1 MKTDTN
7 IREAPM
13 AATDTRLGEL
23 LVRSALCS
31 VENVQLALLRQKDAP
46 GRRLGEILLEMKALQ
61 PDVLAR
67 AVADQLG
74 LEYADGVDEEELDA
88 DVLKRVPRSFM
99 RTQELLPLR
108 VNGGALPVL
117 TSDPLRLEP
126 LLHLETLLGVAVRPV
141 VATPQVI
148 QDGII
153 AFEPVRD
160 SAEAV
165 ISDMDSG
172 DLGALTRSLEEPQD
186 LLDMV
191 QDAPLIKL
199 VNLIFSQAVQEG
211 ASDIHIE
218 PFQRSLKVRFRI
230 DGVLYDR
237 LTPPKSL
244 QPAIVAR
251 IKVMS
256 GLDIAEKRLPQD
268 GRIALRV
275 GGSQVDVRVSTLP
288 TGHGE
293 RVVLRLLD
301 KKALRLG
308 VRDLGLAPEDQAILE
323 GFLRRPNGIV
333 LVTGPTGS
341 GKTTTLYAA
350 LSSINTSDKNIITV
364 EDPIE
369 YDLKGIGQIM
379 VNSKIDL
386 TFATGLRS
394 ILRQDPDII
403 MVGEIRDRETADVA
417 IQASLTG
424 HLVLSTLHTNDAP
437 SAVVRL
443 VEMGIE
449 PFLVASSLLGVIG
462 QRLVRVLCQR
472 CRQRIEVP
480 EEIAARF
487 GGALPMGARIYR
499 ASGCPACL
507 QTGYQG
513 RTGLYEMLV
522 VDEVMQSEVVAGAA
536 APALRAAARR
546 KGMRGL
552 LQDGLQKVLAG
563 TTSLEE
569 VLRVAGDE

>member
-1 MKTDTN
+1 MSQTV
-7 IREAPM
+7 
-13 AATDTRLGEL
+13 AAARLGEV
-23 LVRSALCS
+23 LVRAGVCTA
-31 VENVQLALLRQKDAP
+31 EAVQLALLRQNDGP
-46 GRRLGEILLEMKALQ
+46 GRRLGEILIEMKALDE
-61 PDVLAR
+61 PALAR
-67 AVADQLG
+67 ALAEQLE
-74 LEYADGVDEEELDA
+74 LELATSVEEEELDPEI
-88 DVLKRVPRSFM
+88 LKRVPRTYM
-99 RTQELLPLR
+99 KTHGLLPLR
-108 VNGGALPVL
+108 MSGGTLSVL
-117 TSDPLRLEP
+117 TADPLDSEP
-126 LLHLETLLGVAVRPV
+126 LLHLETLLDVAVRPV
-141 VATPQVI
+141 VAAPQVI

-153 AFEPVRD
+153 AFEPMRD
-160 SAEAV
+160 SAESV
-165 ISDMDSG
+165 ISDLDG
-172 DLGALTRSLEEPQD
+172 REPGGPARGVDEPQD

-191 QDAPLIKL
+191 HDAPLVKL
-199 VNLIFSQAVQEG
+199 VNLIFRQAVQEG

-218 PFQRSLKVRFRI
+218 PFERTLKVRYRI

-237 LTPPKSL
+237 LSPPKNL

-268 GRIALRV
+268 GRMALRV

-308 VRDLGLAPEDQAILE
+308 LGELGLAAEDQAILE
-323 GFLRRPNGIV
+323 GFLRKPNGIV

-350 LSSINTSDKNIITV
+350 ISTINTSDKNIITV

-369 YDLKGIGQIM
+369 YDLKGVGQIQI
-379 VNSKIDL
+379 NPKIDL

-403 MVGEIRDRETADVA
+403 MVGEIRDGETAEVA

-449 PFLVASSLLGVIG
+449 PFLVGSSLLGVIA
-462 QRLVRVLCQR
+462 QRLVRVLCVR
-472 CRQRIEVP
+472 CRQKVEVTA
-480 EEIAARF
+480 ELASRF
-487 GGALPMGARIYR
+487 GGALPEGARTYR
-499 ASGCPACL
+499 ATGCPACL

-522 VDEVMQSEVVAGAA
+522 LDEAIQAEILSGSA
-536 APALRAAARR
+536 APTLRAAARR
-546 KGMRGL
+546 QGMRGL
-552 LQDGLQKVLAG
+552 LHDGLQKVLAG

-569 VLRVAGDE
+569 VLRVAGEE

>member
-1 MKTDTN
+1 MTTTFG
-7 IREAPM
+7 PSSP
-13 AATDTRLGEL
+13 RLGEI
-23 LVRSALCS
+23 LVRLGLCS
-31 VENVQLALLRQKDAP
+31 VEQVQLALLRQNDAP
-46 GRRLGEILLEMKALQ
+46 GRRLGELLIEMKAVE
-61 PDVLAR
+61 PAGLAR
-67 AVADQLG
+67 ALAEQLG
-74 LEYADGVDEEELDA
+74 LEFVDSVDEEDLDA
-88 DVLKRVPRSFM
+88 EVLKRVPRPYM
-99 RTQELLPLR
+99 KAQEILPLR
-108 VNGGALPVL
+108 ASGGVLPVL
-117 TSDPLRLEP
+117 TAEPLRP
-126 LLHLETLLGVAVRPV
+126 DALLHLETLLEMAVRPV
-141 VATPQVI
+141 VAPPQVI
-148 QDGII
+148 QDGIL
-153 AFEPVRD
+153 AYEPVRD

-165 ISDMDSG
+165 ISDMDTG
-172 DLGALTRSLEEPQD
+172 ELGALARNIEEPQD
-186 LLDMV
+186 LLDIV
-191 QDAPLIKL
+191 HDAPLVKL

-218 PFQRSLKVRFRI
+218 PFERSLKVRYRI

-244 QPAIVAR
+244 QQAIVAR

-268 GRIALRV
+268 GRIGLRV
-275 GGSQVDVRVSTLP
+275 GGSHVDVRVSTLP

-308 VRDLGLAPEDQAILE
+308 LADLGLSGGDQTILE
-323 GFLRRPNGIV
+323 AFLRRPHGIV

-350 LSSINTSDKNIITV
+350 LASINTSDKNIITV

-369 YDLKGIGQIM
+369 YDLKGVGQIQ
-379 VNSKIDL
+379 VNPKIEL
-386 TFATGLRS
+386 TFAAGLRS

-403 MVGEIRDRETADVA
+403 MVGEIRDRETAEVA

-424 HLVLSTLHTNDAP
+424 HLVLSTLHTNDAS

-449 PFLVASSLLGVIG
+449 PFLVASSLLGVVA
-462 QRLVRVLCQR
+462 QRLVRVLCSRCKQR
-472 CRQRIEVP
+472 LEVP
-480 EEIAARF
+480 PELDARF
-487 GGALPMGARIYR
+487 DGALPAGSRIYK
-499 ASGCPACL
+499 ASNCPACL

-522 VDEVMQSEVVAGAA
+522 VDDTIQSEILAGAA
-536 APALRAAARR
+536 APTLRAAA
-546 KGMRGL
+546 KKQGMRSL
-552 LQDGLQKVLAG
+552 LHDGLQKVLAG

-569 VLRVAGDE
+569 VLRVAGEE